1 MQMGETELPETSP
14 KANIAPITQIM
25 TKIDDE
31 KCGTHVNVNMIETKT
46 KIKRIYYYIHRL
58 R

>member
-1 MQMGETELPETSP
+1 MGETELPETSP

-46 KIKRIYYYIHRL
+46 KIERIYYYIHRL
-58 R
+58 S